1 MRILIACI
9 VILSSLPA
17 SLSTVR
23 ADEFD
28 PLLSITEAKPYRER
42 WQECAA
48 SAVERELEGKR
59 PVQAIVE
66 GALASC
72 RDRESALAQLL
83 RRRVGARSARRI
95 VSGLRDFDRL
105 VLTRIVERLRGR

>member
-1 MRILIACI
+1 MRILIVCI
-9 VILSSLPA
+9 VILGSLPA
-17 SLSTVR
+17 SLSSVR

-59 PVQAIVE
+59 PVQAIVD
-66 GALASC
+66 GALNSC

-83 RRRVGARSARRI
+83 HRRVGVRSARRI
-95 VSGLRDFDRL
+95 VSSLRDFDRL
-105 VLTRIVERLRGR
+105 VLTRIVERLRGQ

>member
-1 MRILIACI
+1 MRIVIASF
-9 VILSSLPA
+9 VMLGSLSA
-17 SLSTVR
+17 SLNSVR

-28 PLLSITEAKPYRER
+28 PLLSITEARPFREQ

-48 SAVERELEGKR
+48 SAVEREVEGKR

-66 GALASC
+66 GALKSC

-105 VLTRIVERLRGR
+105 VLTRIIERLRGQ